1 MKILHA
7 ALTVLACAAI
17 SETAIAQ
24 ITVGTFD
31 TGNCYPFMCNDSGTS
46 VGQSIEYQQVYS
58 SAAFSMPV
66 AITSETFYWQGA
78 QIFGGSDTL
87 LGGSYLF
94 SLSTTAA
101 PVNGLSSTLASNL
114 GPDNAPVLLF
124 SVPAG
129 GQSFGTSF
137 TFHNA
142 VPFFY
147 NPGLGNLLMDVNVSG
162 ASAPGGNIFFDT
174 NGFNGGA
181 DNGNT
186 IVGRV
191 YCPFGDCSM
200 HSPVAESGY
209 GLVTDFSTGT
219 AVPEPS
225 FVYVL
230 GGALAL
236 LGVAQR
242 VRRNRRADG

>member
-147 NPGLGNLLMDVNVSG
+147 NPGLGNLLLDVTVSNQDVVPNG
-162 ASAPGGNIFFDT
+162 SGNSYNDDDSTGSVTSRAYAFT
-174 NGFNGGA
+174 G
-181 DNGNT
+181 
-186 IVGRV
+186 
-191 YCPFGDCSM
+191 
-200 HSPVAESGY
+200 SPVGSADSN
-209 GLVTDFSTGT
+209 GLVTTFN

-225 FVYVL
+225 AFLPLAGLLGL
-230 GGALAL
+230 GGL
-236 LGVAQR
+236 L
-242 VRRNRRADG
+242 RRKFRG